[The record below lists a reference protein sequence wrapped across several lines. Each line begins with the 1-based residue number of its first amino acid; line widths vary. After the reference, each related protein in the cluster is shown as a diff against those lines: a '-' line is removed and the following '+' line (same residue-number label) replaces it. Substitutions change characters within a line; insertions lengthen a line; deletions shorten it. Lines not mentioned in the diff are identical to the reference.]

1 MSDLEPVVVA
11 SAART
16 PIGRFMGGLAP
27 LPATRLGGVAAARA
41 LEKAGIEPEVVD
53 SGFFGMARQAGARPN
68 PARQVMWEAGVPQE
82 KTAMTI
88 NQACASGLQSILLAA
103 DAIRAGRSSVA
114 LAGGMESMSN
124 VPYML
129 GRMRGG
135 FRLGDGKIEDLMHRD
150 GFSCPL
156 SEMLMGETAE
166 LLATEDGI
174 SREEQDA
181 FALQS
186 QQKAGAAW
194 ADGRFSDEVVPIEV
208 PSRKGSTVVERDEH
222 PRPETSPEKLGSL
235 PPVFDV
241 EKGTVSAGNSSGIT
255 DGAAA
260 LVLMSREAAEKYGV
274 TPLALFEDG
283 QVEGTDPARMGLGP
297 VPAVNALLE
306 RRGWALDDF
315 GLVELNEAF
324 AAQAIACL
332 KRLSV
337 PEDILNV
344 NGGAI
349 SLGHPIGCSGARIVV
364 TLLHEMNRR
373 RVSRG
378 LATLCVSGGLGIAAA
393 FSLP

>member
-1 MSDLEPVVVA
+1 MPGLEPVVVA
-11 SAART
+11 SAVRT

-27 LPATRLGGVAAARA
+27 LSATGLGGVAAKGA
-41 LEKAGIEPEVVD
+41 LGKAGIEPKAVD

-68 PARQVMWEAGVPQE
+68 PARQVMWAAEVPQE
-82 KTAMTI
+82 KPAMTI

-135 FRLGDGKIEDLMHRD
+135 FRLGDGKVEDLMYRD

-166 LLATEDGI
+166 LLATEEGI
-174 SREEQDA
+174 SREDQDT
-181 FALQS
+181 FALRS
-186 QQKAGAAW
+186 QEKAGAAW
-194 ADGRFSDEVVPIEV
+194 EEGRFADEVVPVEV
-208 PSRKGSTVVERDEH
+208 PSRKGPTVVEKDEH
-222 PRPETSPEKLGSL
+222 PRSDTSLEKLGAL
-235 PPVFDV
+235 APVFDP
-241 EKGTVSAGNSSGIT
+241 ENGTVSAGNSSGIT

-260 LVLMSREAAEKYGV
+260 LVLMSVAEAEKRGI
-274 TPLALFEDG
+274 TPLALLDDG

-297 VPAVNALLE
+297 VPAVEAILE
-306 RRGWALDDF
+306 RRGWTLADF

-324 AAQAIACL
+324 AAQVLACL
-332 KRLSV
+332 KRLSI

-344 NGGAI
+344 NGGSI

-373 RVSRG
+373 ETPRG

-393 FSLP
+393 FSRP